1 MFTLT
6 ISDKPVAITNADEDE
21 ARELLMSDDF
31 KEDLKVLESEGAPL
45 WDGFASLNVRP
56 ATEEEKAEFEGADF
70 DEDEDE
76 DDDEEEGPYI
86 MFLVDVTDPDEVED
100 EP

>member
-6 ISDKPVAITNADEDE
+6 ISDKPVAITNADEEE
-21 ARELLMSDDF
+21 ARELLMSEDF

-45 WDGFASLNVRP
+45 WDGVASLNVRP
-56 ATEEEKAEFEGADF
+56 ATDEEKAEFEDADF
-70 DEDEDE
+70 DEEED

-86 MFLVDVTDPDEVED
+86 MFLVDVTDPDEGD
-100 EP
+100 EG

>member
-6 ISDKPVAITNADEDE
+6 ISDKPVAVTNANEEE
-21 ARELLMSDDF
+21 ARELFMSDDF
-31 KEDLKVLESEGAPL
+31 KEDLKSLESEGAPL
-45 WDGFASLNVRP
+45 WDGFASLNVRA

-70 DEDEDE
+70 DEDED

-86 MFLVDVTDPDEVED
+86 MFLVDVNDPDETD
-100 EP
+100 EG

>member
-21 ARELLMSDDF
+21 ARELLMSEDF
-31 KEDLKVLESEGAPL
+31 KDDLKVLESEGAPL
-45 WDGFASLNVRP
+45 WDGFATLTVRA
-56 ATEEEKAEFEGADF
+56 ATEEEKNEFENADF
-70 DEDEDE
+70 DDDE
-76 DDDEEEGPYI
+76 DDDDGEEGPYI
-86 MFLVDVTDPDEVED
+86 MFLVDVTDPDELEE